1 MGPQAVNILLS
12 YLVRSECHLFYEGNY
27 GGFVRLEV
35 SAVVL
40 PDDLFDLLCI
50 EVVLAER
57 RPVFDSSQAALEAG
71 GSRDRRQLVSAWS
84 HI

>member
-27 GGFVRLEV
+27 SYFVRLEV
-35 SAVVL
+35 SAVVISN
-40 PDDLFDLLCI
+40 DLLDLLGI
-50 EVVLAER
+50 EVALAER

-71 GSRDRRQLVSAWS
+71 GSREGRQLVSAWS